1 MIKTQNLVPKVYYDE
16 SRDFQV
22 FGRVLDV
29 VANYYKQNVRD
40 EYLTEDSRMLQLL
53 ARTMGFDL
61 VHEYS
66 LSDLRKVCSA
76 FRGILR
82 KKGSLSA
89 IEDCV
94 RLLMSA
100 QGISGEV
107 TVSRSASDPYAIVVG
122 FPSKNVDDIVLL
134 EDLMEYVLPAGMT
147 FDYTYSST
155 QATSTELASADELCI
170 KPMAELKYNLG
181 KVTSWNTATNVVNS
195 ISTTEHSIY
204 NSMDVESSGGAVQ
217 ELAIYSD
224 VASKMAV
231 PRESDVDKEN

>member
-22 FGRVLDV
+22 FGRVLDA
-29 VANYYKQNVRD
+29 VANYYKQNIRD

-61 VHEYS
+61 IHEYA
-66 LSDLRKVCSA
+66 LSDLRRVCSA

-100 QGISGEV
+100 QGISGDA

-134 EDLMEYVLPAGMT
+134 EDLMEYMLPAGMT
-147 FDYTYSST
+147 FDYTYSSSQT
-155 QATSTELASADELCI
+155 TSTEMTSTDELCI
-170 KPMAELKYNLG
+170 KPMTKLKYELG
-181 KVTSWNTATNVVNS
+181 KVAKWNSSNVISN

-204 NSMDVESSGGAVQ
+204 NSMDADSSDEDIQ

-224 VASKMAV
+224 VGSKMVV
-231 PRESDVDKEN
+231 PRESDADKEN